1 MMIIRWQHC
10 IFNTTRLMLFSN
22 PIAMFFIHFLSKQLG
37 LSIMINI
44 RVIYSF
50 LSLNI
55 PGSMTISGR
64 RFAGVLQTSIS
75 LLIQWYRLCS
85 TMWRMVWTI
94 FMRIFIITSTLL
106 NTMLPVSQL
115 GISPL
120 ESFYPVYVFRY
131 SLCLSMLFKF
141 IFPPF
146 IYSTMNW
153 YDSPFSNTT

>member
-10 IFNTTRLMLFSN
+10 IFKTTRLMLFSN
-22 PIAMFFIHFLSKQLG
+22 PIAMFSIHFLSKQLG

-85 TMWRMVWTI
+85 RMWKMVWTI
-94 FMRIFIITSTLL
+94 SMRIFIITSTLL
-106 NTMLPVSQL
+106 NTMLPVSQP

-120 ESFYPVYVFRY
+120 ESFYPVCVFPY
-131 SLCLSMLFKF
+131 SPCLSMLLTV

-146 IYSTMNW
+146 IYSTTNW
-153 YDSPFSNTT
+153 YDSPFSQTT